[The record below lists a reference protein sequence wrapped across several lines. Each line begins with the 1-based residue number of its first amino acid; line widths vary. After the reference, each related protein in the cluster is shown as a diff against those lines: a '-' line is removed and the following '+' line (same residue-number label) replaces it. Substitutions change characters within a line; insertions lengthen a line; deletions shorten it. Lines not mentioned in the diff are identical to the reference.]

1 MASTVLSDAAGSWC
15 RAMVAGSSGSPRR
28 YLAGVALSFGVGVG
42 YALLGATM
50 VASTTADPYQ
60 PSPGMAALADV
71 FIWVLLGLIS
81 LPLVLGGIFHWAL
94 RTQGVAPAPGC
105 ASILLSAVSG
115 TALTLGVGFAS
126 STLTPPRLYG
136 GWVESRPA
144 GYSVHL
150 ASPGNCSS
158 HPAMHF
164 APGAVGAYV
173 PTAGCCSIVWWSE
186 GRSDAA
192 EWSDPGPVVLHQP
205 KGSPT
210 QWNDLDGFADYL
222 AGAEGLGSGVF
233 TRTESPGRGRPCHPP
248 RRWTHA
254 PEQRISVHRWDALL
268 LGGLFRPGPTAGP
281 LAQHGRDLRVP
292 GRRGVGRVARSS
304 W

>member
-1 MASTVLSDAAGSWC
+1 MEALASTVMSGAASGSWC
-15 RAMVAGSSGSPRR
+15 RTIVADSSGAPRR
-28 YLAGVALSFGVGVG
+28 YLGGVALSFGVGVG

-71 FIWVLLGLIS
+71 FIWVLLGLIF
-81 LPLVLGGIFHWAL
+81 LPLALGGIFYWAL
-94 RTQGVAPAPGC
+94 RTRGVGPAPGC
-105 ASILLSAVSG
+105 ASIFLSAVSG
-115 TALTLGVGFAS
+115 MALTFVVGFAS
-126 STLTPPRLYG
+126 STPTPPRLHG

-150 ASPGNCSS
+150 ASPGDCSS

-164 APGAVGAYV
+164 APGADGAYV

-192 EWSDPGPVVLHQP
+192 EWSDPGPVELHQP

-210 QWNDLDGFADYL
+210 QWDDLDGFADYL
-222 AGAEGLGSGVF
+222 AGADGPVGGAF
-233 TRTESPGRGRPCHPP
+233 TRTEIVVEAGRAIRLDDERTRPSSAYLFTDGTRYYSVACSDPDPP
-248 RRWTHA
+248 QDHWLSMAETFA
-254 PEQRISVHRWDALL
+254 FLPAEE
-268 LGGLFRPGPTAGP
+268 
-281 LAQHGRDLRVP
+281 
-292 GRRGVGRVARSS
+292 
-304 W
+304 